1 MDEILSIEELNIQ
14 LELCGKDLNLFQNRF
29 PHVFTNN
36 NKVKCIATNK
46 IVQVPVID
54 IKGLGKFILDENLD
68 IISQEELNDKYY
80 FIEYDISGLQVNTF
94 NYLPERVG
102 NLYASSN
109 WFTSL
114 VGMPKVN
121 HSITLYNNRLTD
133 LVGLP
138 KDIIKGNLKVGMNN
152 LETLTGSPLVVKGSF
167 VCDHNNLQTLEGG
180 PVVVEGNYLATN
192 NPLKSLKG
200 APRVIKGI
208 DKQVRYG
215 MFVTMGVTSRI
226 MTHQLYDYLAFLSC
240 PSESLMDERGCY
252 QPKEED

>member
-14 LELCGKDLNLFQNRF
+14 LELCGKDLHVFQNRF

-36 NKVKCIATNK
+36 KVKSISTNN

-54 IKGLGKFILDENLD
+54 IKGLGKFILDENLN

-114 VGMPKVN
+114 VGMPKVE
-121 HSITLYNNRLTD
+121 HSITIYNNRLTN
-133 LVGLP
+133 LNGLP
-138 KDIIKGNLKVGMNN
+138 KDIIKVNL
-152 LETLTGSPLVVKGSF
+152 
-167 VCDHNNLQTLEGG
+167 
-180 PVVVEGNYLATN
+180 
-192 NPLKSLKG
+192 
-200 APRVIKGI
+200 
-208 DKQVRYG
+208 
-215 MFVTMGVTSRI
+215 
-226 MTHQLYDYLAFLSC
+226 
-240 PSESLMDERGCY
+240 
-252 QPKEED
+252 